1 MENYEIYKE
10 MYLELFNAASDA
22 IELIAN
28 GKAPDAIPVLG
39 EAQKQLRFNLGAGHV
54 CGALAVKLTALL

>member
-1 MENYEIYKE
+1 MESYEIYKE

-39 EAQKQLRFNLGAGHV
+39 EAQKHCEELFIRDGE
-54 CGALAVKLTALL
+54 